1 MLGVWPKKK
10 HQLFIREEFSL
21 ELAVDKLYT
30 RTECWIARSMAL
42 GSLKLKNYINQP
54 RQIRKKRKK
63 SKQKKT
69 HYYESS
75 SERQDWNKFKTLQ
88 LSEPSSSFEPRQSL
102 SLFATLAHFML
113 CKYLMS
119 QGFLLRT
126 SVKN

>member
-1 MLGVWPKKK
+1 MLDCQKYGLGQFKTEELHKSTATDSQKK
-10 HQLFIREEFSL
+10 E
-21 ELAVDKLYT
+21 
-30 RTECWIARSMAL
+30 
-42 GSLKLKNYINQP
+42 
-54 RQIRKKRKK
+54 KK